1 MPTLSTPELFIFSG
15 SEAAMESFFCTSM
28 ASAVPDAEPVAAGS
42 LLLTQ
47 PESESA
53 VAMVRT
59 GRRYRVRMA
68 SLAVQGFSRLP
79 QRCGRELHDC
89 LFKPQ
94 EFVFSDALVSSI
106 SPEGRISRSICPP

>member
-15 SEAAMESFFCTSM
+15 SEAAMESFFWTLM
-28 ASAVPDAEPVAAGS
+28 ASAVPEAEPVAAGS

-79 QRCGRELHDC
+79 QRCGRALRDC
-89 LFKPQ
+89 LCKPHQ
-94 EFVFSDALVSSI
+94 FVCSDALVSRS
-106 SPEGRISRSICPP
+106 SPE

>member
-1 MPTLSTPELFIFSG
+1 MPTLSTPAVFIFSG
-15 SEAAMESFFCTSM
+15 SDAARDSFFCTST
-28 ASAVPDAEPVAAGS
+28 AAAVPDAELVAAGS

-53 VAMVRT
+53 VARVRT

-79 QRCGRELHDC
+79 QRCGRALRDC
-89 LFKPQ
+89 CIQNSLIR
-94 EFVFSDALVSSI
+94 VFRCSCL
-106 SPEGRISRSICPP
+106 